1 MNKEEFEIWKD
12 SVFEHFRMLND
23 LVDDRLEIKELM
35 AQHLKQFFDY
45 DEIKFTD
52 DFNKIILKYRYEN
65 NPVIDPKKLQDL
77 NMVMIIG
84 HEYSETL
91 GDGVIIEL
99 YPFGL
104 EESGG

>member
-35 AQHLKQFFDY
+35 EQHLKQFFDY
-45 DEIKFTD
+45 DEITFAD
-52 DFNKIILKYRYEN
+52 DFNKIIVKFQYGSD
-65 NPVIDPKKLQDL
+65 PVINPKKLQDL
-77 NMVMIIG
+77 NMEMIIS
-84 HEYSETL
+84 HEYSEKL